1 MMHPVEKSSRPSHP
15 HWRNGVKQGVLMIDL
30 IGADGGILQILL
42 YHSEITHKFSRDDRY
57 FVACFVADSMP
68 TCSGAVAV

>member
-1 MMHPVEKSSRPSHP
+1 MF
-15 HWRNGVKQGVLMIDL
+15 DL

-42 YHSEITHKFSRDDRY
+42 YHSDITHKFLRNDRY

-68 TCSGAVAV
+68 ARLGARAVGNSHDQDANIN